1 MPALSHVQDCPLDHA
16 RSWDRVRLA
25 GWAVCGTGIGY
36 GWAVCGTE
44 TGNGSTAHVENLDIR
59 TEMSKIYTLMGM
71 IFPLFSSFFVFFL
84 LRTRVCPV
92 LNGSVLRFFFLSGLC
107 DAD

>member
-59 TEMSKIYTLMGM
+59 TEMSKIYTLMAVLAPG
-71 IFPLFSSFFVFFL
+71 
-84 LRTRVCPV
+84 VCPQHDILWDTLTARQV
-92 LNGSVLRFFFLSGLC
+92 SPITPPHLPS
-107 DAD
+107 